1 MLAFFYFMVA
11 FGPSTYFFKYII
23 NVVSY
28 YLNIKVQSMDVIHG
42 NDNNHNNLAR
52 QTIAEIGFRFWN
64 ENSCIFNQSLYANMY
79 RFGQVKR
86 KPRFIG

>member
-1 MLAFFYFMVA
+1 MKLRTSFTCGKTENNPDCCSANQTIPDMKIDNNGVHFFGFFYFMVA

-52 QTIAEIGFRFWN
+52 QTIA
-64 ENSCIFNQSLYANMY
+64 
-79 RFGQVKR
+79 
-86 KPRFIG
+86 